1 MTPFIVL
8 SQRLYSVRDCTQSEI
23 VLSQRL
29 YSVRTANL
37 YNNEI
42 VSIVEEYSIP
52 GNVVTQP
59 GEYMSRLVGLFHIM
73 LMHESIPGVTIPP
86 GTPAGICLIDS
97 SQGWEF
103 AFHICAPSGFD
114 KCFTFVEIIT
124 CPMQI

>member
-1 MTPFIVL
+1 MSASDDTIH
-8 SQRLYSVRDCTQSEI
+8 CTQSEI

-73 LMHESIPGVTIPP
+73 LM
-86 GTPAGICLIDS
+86 L
-97 SQGWEF
+97 SQFLE
-103 AFHICAPSGFD
+103 
-114 KCFTFVEIIT
+114 
-124 CPMQI
+124 